1 MSVTFK
7 RYLISTLRV
16 FLAAVLGAI
25 VLALNA
31 EIPLDKA
38 GLIGLATSVFST
50 AIKAVIEYLAKSIA
64 VTDTMDN

>member
-25 VLALNA
+25 VLTLNS

-38 GLIGLATSVFST
+38 GLIGVATSVFST
-50 AIKAVIEYLAKSIA
+50 AIKAVIEYLARTITP
-64 VTDTMDN
+64 VDN